1 MGPRKVP
8 KSLRSLLLPF
18 EATVPEGFTASVT
31 ASLSGTTVNLT
42 PTSTIA
48 ANEPVLIQGEGS
60 LSLTATDA
68 PIAATDGAP
77 LCGGLLQ
84 GTYKTIP
91 APIGSYVLQKQQDVI
106 GFYQVS
112 DSQPTVKPFRAF
124 LNVPPSDVKAYTLSF
139 DDATGIEKV
148 ENGEDPLSPFRG
160 NKWSTVNGKSSN
172 GKWYDLSG
180 RRLGRKP
187 QRGIYIDNGV
197 KRSARSEK

>member
-1 MGPRKVP
+1 MPNTALSIVCKNSRKKANWRKVRHCVTCGVGPRKVP
-8 KSLRSLLLPF
+8 KSLRSVLLPF
-18 EATVPEGFTASVT
+18 EATVPEGFTASVA

-48 ANEPVLIQGEGS
+48 AYEPVLIQGEGS

-68 PIAATDGAP
+68 PIAATDGAL

-139 DDATGIEKV
+139 DDATGIKEI
-148 ENGEDPLSPFRG
+148 ENGEDPLSPF
-160 NKWSTVNGKSSN
+160 NKWSMVNG
-172 GKWYDLSG
+172 
-180 RRLGRKP
+180 
-187 QRGIYIDNGV
+187 
-197 KRSARSEK
+197 